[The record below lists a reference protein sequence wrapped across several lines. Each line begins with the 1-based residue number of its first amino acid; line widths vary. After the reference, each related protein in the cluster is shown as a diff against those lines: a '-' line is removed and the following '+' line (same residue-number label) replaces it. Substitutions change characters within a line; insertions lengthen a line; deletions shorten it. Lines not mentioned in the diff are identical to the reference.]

1 LLFGSLI
8 YAFRAILK
16 YSESAMQI
24 NIMTSWHKY
33 AVHAV
38 LPDSTIYCREYP
50 PEITYSCAFN
60 RGENGEEVVNN
71 EGEIV
76 RSHFECFLKI
86 KIKITFY
93 LQLVMFL
100 LCVCFI
106 SFSEWC

>member
-50 PEITYSCAFN
+50 PEITYSLRFQS
-60 RGENGEEVVNN
+60 RGRTWEEVVNN

-76 RSHFECFLKI
+76 RSHFR
-86 KIKITFY
+86 
-93 LQLVMFL
+93 MFL
-100 LCVCFI
+100 
-106 SFSEWC
+106 ENKK